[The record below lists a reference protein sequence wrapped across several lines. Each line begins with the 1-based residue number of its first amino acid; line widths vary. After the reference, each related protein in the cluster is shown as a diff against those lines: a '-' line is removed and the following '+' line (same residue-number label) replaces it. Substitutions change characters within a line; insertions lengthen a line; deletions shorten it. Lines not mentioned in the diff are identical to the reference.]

1 MPWHRGRPDGG
12 GLLRCTLAARACPKR
27 RLREMCQRRFAP
39 QTSVLGPMQSG
50 AGPARPEAGARTRM
64 SKGKSRVTLI
74 LAISAGVALAGCGDN
89 ASVERGNVNYEN
101 FTAQQIFERGEYDLA
116 QNNPQLAATS
126 FAEVERLYPY
136 SDLAK
141 RAVIRQAFAPPRA
154 RNYEES
160 RSAAQRYIDF
170 YPADEDA
177 AYAQYLLALSYYDQ
191 IDEVGR
197 DQKLTFEA
205 LQALR
210 EVIERYPESEYANS
224 ARLKFDLAYDHLASK
239 EMEIGRYYLKR
250 DNFTAAASR
259 FRVVVEDFQT
269 TTHTPEALYRLVE
282 SYLSLGLVDEAR
294 TAGAILGHNFR
305 GTEWYQD
312 AYALLTGKGYT
323 LEAAGDGWL
332 RGIYRQTVLGRWL

>member
-1 MPWHRGRPDGG
+1 
-12 GLLRCTLAARACPKR
+12 
-27 RLREMCQRRFAP
+27 MCQRRFAP

-74 LAISAGVALAGCGDN
+74 LAISAGIALAGCGDN

-141 RAVIRQAFAPPRA
+141 RAVIMQAFAHHRA

-197 DQKLTFEA
+197 DQGLTFQA

-210 EVIERYPESEYANS
+210 GVIERYPDSEYANS
-224 ARLKFDLAYDHLASK
+224 SILKFDLAFDHLAAK

-250 DNFTAAASR
+250 DHFPAAINR
-259 FRVVVEDFQT
+259 FRVVVEDFET
-269 TTHTPEALYRLVE
+269 TSHTAEALHRLVE
-282 SYLSLGLVDEAR
+282 AYLSLGLIDEAR
-294 TAGAILGHNFR
+294 TAGAILGFNFR
-305 GTEWYQD
+305 GTSWYED
-312 AYALLTGKGYT
+312 SYALLTGQGLT
-323 LEAAGDGWL
+323 LEAAGDNWL
-332 RGIYRQTVLGRWL
+332 RQIYRQTIQGRWL